1 MTTSYQSNIWKLCV
15 IRLLSWMFFFSA
27 ILVPFFT
34 EWGKLTLSEIFILNA
49 WFFFWNFVLEVPTG
63 TVADFFGRKASLAL
77 GCVMGLAASLLYIVR
92 PDFRLF
98 LLAEVV
104 FAVSYTLHSGADE
117 ALAYD
122 SLLAHDQAASSKRVL
137 ARMEAFKLGGIIT
150 GTLAGGF
157 IAATWG
163 LRAPM
168 IAYVA
173 PAAAAFLLALTL
185 KEPPVTRPAE
195 ARKSYRAILIDGGRY
210 FLQHKILL
218 LLAADMAITNA
229 LAWGIIW
236 LFQPLLMRAGVELR
250 YFGLVQA
257 VACVTQIL
265 LLSSVERVEAWLGSK
280 RRLLVWGSV
289 LTGAAFLL
297 LGASQAL
304 PLVVLGIVVAFTFG
318 LTRVPIF
325 SSYLNKYIPS
335 DKRATVLSM
344 TSMLRTLAIV
354 IMNPLTGFLAE
365 RWLSWTL
372 LALGAALVV
381 FPVFSRVEE
390 RHLLE

>member
-1 MTTSYQSNIWKLCV
+1 
-15 IRLLSWMFFFSA
+15 
-27 ILVPFFT
+27 
-34 EWGKLTLSEIFILNA
+34 
-49 WFFFWNFVLEVPTG
+49 
-63 TVADFFGRKASLAL
+63 
-77 GCVMGLAASLLYIVR
+77 MG
-92 PDFRLF
+92 
-98 LLAEVV
+98 
-104 FAVSYTLHSGADE
+104 
-117 ALAYD
+117 
-122 SLLAHDQAASSKRVL
+122 
-137 ARMEAFKLGGIIT
+137 ARMEACKLGGIIT
-150 GTLAGGF
+150 GTLVGGF
-157 IAATWG
+157 IAARWG

-185 KEPPVTRPAE
+185 KEPPAAQPRDS
-195 ARKSYRAILIDGGRY
+195 RKSYRAILIDGGRY

-218 LLAADMAITNA
+218 LLAVEMAITNA

-236 LFQPLLMRAGVELR
+236 LFQPLLARAGVALQF
-250 YFGLVQA
+250 FGLVQA

-265 LLSSVERVEAWLGSK
+265 LLSNVEKVEVWLGSK
-280 RRLLVWGSV
+280 RRLLIWGSV

-354 IMNPLTGFLAE
+354 IMNPITGFLAE

-372 LALGAALVV
+372 VGLGAALVV

-390 RHLLE
+390 QHLLE